1 MDHTLDYKKSFRDI
15 CQGYTIINCSFG
27 KLYFKHINVSDQ
39 VLLDES
45 KEDYIKEAKDRGIP
59 TVEESL
65 INLKEEVYWT
75 DA

>member
-45 KEDYIKEAKDRGIP
+45 KENYIKDI
-59 TVEESL
+59 L
-65 INLKEEVYWT
+65 FDLLQNHYH
-75 DA
+75 

>member
-27 KLYFKHINVSDQ
+27 ELYFKHINVSDQ

-45 KEDYIKEAKDRGIP
+45 KEDYIKEAKDRGISIHIP
-59 TVEESL
+59 RKRGKTL
-65 INLKEEVYWT
+65 HFYIRY
-75 DA
+75 

>member
-45 KEDYIKEAKDRGIP
+45 KEDYIK
-59 TVEESL
+59 
-65 INLKEEVYWT
+65 
-75 DA
+75 